1 MNCKVCKNIKLK
13 AIEFNMINCNCI
25 YTMNC
30 CNYDMIFEKIYQQK
44 KCYKCNTDLDKIAEQ
59 LTHFY
64 LYIYEYNMNKNNL
77 DINELKHNYEILY
90 MKMSD
95 FAKFYLIRFAKYNIN
110 TVHNMLL
117 KDIMKKVYDKNI
129 LEWFLKAN
137 NNLILEQTGPE
148 CLKRDVSNNKE

>member
-1 MNCKVCKNIKLK
+1 
-13 AIEFNMINCNCI
+13 
-25 YTMNC
+25 
-30 CNYDMIFEKIYQQK
+30 
-44 KCYKCNTDLDKIAEQ
+44 
-59 LTHFY
+59 
-64 LYIYEYNMNKNNL
+64 MNKNNL